1 MSGTW
6 QHGGLAAGA
15 LREERAAN
23 ADLLHRRRRWS
34 APPEKFCYWSVST
47 QLPRSRSWY
56 LNGNLEQN
64 RLLLRNGL

>member
-34 APPEKFCYWSVST
+34 APPEKFCNRSVSSIHT
-47 QLPRSRSWY
+47 ITFLDNGTHIRS
-56 LNGNLEQN
+56 E
-64 RLLLRNGL
+64 LR